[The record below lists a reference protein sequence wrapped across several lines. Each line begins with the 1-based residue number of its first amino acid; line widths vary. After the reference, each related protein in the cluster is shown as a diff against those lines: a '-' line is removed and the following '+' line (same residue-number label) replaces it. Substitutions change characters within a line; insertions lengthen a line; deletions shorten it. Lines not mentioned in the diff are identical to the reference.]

1 MAKEKDE
8 EKNKVK
14 NYANNYKPY
23 WETDKNADEKRKAP
37 DRPEFRLFISHQ
49 KMGTET
55 SAVPYEG
62 QPKISI
68 EGKDTTESKTS

>member
-1 MAKEKDE
+1 MTTEKDE
-8 EKNKVK
+8 KKNKVK
-14 NYANNYKPY
+14 NYANDYKPY
-23 WETDKNADEKRKAP
+23 WETNKNEDEKRKAP

-62 QPKISI
+62 QPTTQNK
-68 EGKDTTESKTS
+68 ENTESSTEKS